1 MKTTTNQQKAIE
13 HNSGNMIVSASAGSG
28 KTFVVINRIIRLI
41 TKQNVSVSEILAVTF
56 TNLAASEMKQKL
68 VKAVTENINK
78 GKDVARLKR
87 TLAEIPTADI
97 STIHSF
103 CLNLLKT
110 YFYAANVDPNFGIA
124 EDTKINELSSEAMN
138 STFLELYENND

>member
-1 MKTTTNQQKAIE
+1 MESNKLTPNQEKAITL
-13 HNSGNMIVSASAGSG
+13 SGKNILVSASAGSG
-28 KTFVVINRIIRLI
+28 KTFVMIERIIRLI
-41 TKQNVSVSEILAVTF
+41 LEEGVGVENILAVTF
-56 TNLAASEMKQKL
+56 TKLAASEMKQKL

-124 EDTKINELSSEAMN
+124 EDTKIMMKN
-138 STFLELYENND
+138 F